1 MNSDHLRNETPAARD
16 VKTIHSLE
24 QQLALEHERY
34 LRLAA
39 DFDNYKKRMA
49 REMDRRAASQKEA
62 LLRDLLPAVDNLER
76 IVAAKVS
83 SGESLYPG
91 AKMIF
96 DRVIE
101 SLNKHGFEPREDRGR
116 GSMENTIT
124 RYLRAR
130 NQTNLTTRSL
140 NFGNEVGCYFVQPK
154 SS

>member
-1 MNSDHLRNETPAARD
+1 MNSDHLQNETPADRD

-24 QQLALEHERY
+24 QQLAVEHERY

-62 LLRDLLPAVDNLER
+62 LVRDLLPAVDNLER

-83 SGESLYPG
+83 SGESLYLG

-96 DRVIE
+96 DQVIE
-101 SLNKHGFEPREDRGR
+101 LLKKHGFEMLPRSLQGKVQ
-116 GSMENTIT
+116 
-124 RYLRAR
+124 RAR
-130 NQTNLTTRSL
+130 MREMVLERYVMTDGR
-140 NFGNEVGCYFVQPK
+140 YPK
-154 SS
+154 FAQRNHENV